1 VLKPGREKP
10 MRQRHPWIFSGAIQ
24 SIGADVENG
33 GVADVTSA
41 SGEFVARGMVSLR
54 SQITVRILTF
64 ERDEAVDGAFWE
76 KRIAR
81 AFRARPARG
90 AARMVNAESDGLPGL
105 VVDRYGDFLVL
116 QASAAGIDRHKGDIV
131 GALERV
137 GAPRGIYERSDVDG
151 RDKEGL
157 SPETG
162 LLAGEEPPEFVEID
176 EPSHSGSTV
185 TLLVDVRHGHKTGAY
200 LDQAEN
206 RRIVTHDARGGDVLN
221 VFSYAG
227 GFSLHAARA
236 GARRIVNIDSSAR
249 ALSLSEETARRNDLA
264 GCIEHVKA
272 DAFEELRRL
281 REAGQ
286 TFDLVVVDPPK
297 LSRSAA
303 QVERA
308 ARAYKDLSR
317 IAMHVTRSGGLLAT
331 FSCSG
336 AISTDLFQKI
346 VWSASLEAGRDAQ
359 IVTRL
364 TQASDHPVLLTFPE
378 GEYLKGLLCRI
389 W

>member
-1 VLKPGREKP
+1 
-10 MRQRHPWIFSGAIQ
+10 MRQRHPWIFSGAIE
-24 SIGADVENG
+24 SVGKDVENG
-33 GVADVTSA
+33 GIADVTSA
-41 SGEFVARGMVSLR
+41 SGEFVARGMVNQR

-64 ERDEAVDGAFWE
+64 ERDEAVDGVYWE

-81 AFRARPARG
+81 AIGARPARG
-90 AARMVNAESDGLPGL
+90 AARLVNAESDGLPGL
-105 VVDRYGDFLVL
+105 IVDRYGDFLVL
-116 QASAAGIDRHKGDIV
+116 QASAAGVDRHKAEIV
-131 GALERV
+131 KALERV
-137 GAPRGIYERSDVDG
+137 ASPRGIYERSDVEG

-157 SPETG
+157 VPETG
-162 LLAGEEPPEFVEID
+162 LLVGEDPPELVEI
-176 EPSHSGSTV
+176 EEASHGGSTV

-200 LDQAEN
+200 LDQTEN
-206 RRIVTHDARGGDVLN
+206 RKIVTESAEGGDVLN

-227 GFSLHAARA
+227 GFALHAARA
-236 GARRIVNIDSSAR
+236 GARRIVNVDSSAR
-249 ALSLSEETARRNDLA
+249 ALSLSERTAARNDLA
-264 GCIEHVKA
+264 GRFEHVKA

-286 TFDLVVVDPPK
+286 SFDLVVVDPPK
-297 LSRSAA
+297 LSRSAG

-317 IAMHVTRSGGLLAT
+317 VAMHVTRPGGLLAT

-336 AISTDLFQKI
+336 AISMDLFQKI

-359 IVTRL
+359 IVARL
-364 TQASDHPVLLTFPE
+364 RQASDHPVLLTFPE

>member
-1 VLKPGREKP
+1 
-10 MRQRHPWIFSGAIQ
+10 MRQRHPWIFSGAIR
-24 SIGADVENG
+24 SIDAGVTDGA
-33 GVADVTSA
+33 VADVTSA
-41 SGEFVARGMVSLR
+41 SGEFVARGIVSLR

-64 ERDEAVDGAFWE
+64 ERDEAVDDAFWE
-76 KRIAR
+76 RRIAR
-81 AFRARPARG
+81 AFRARPASA

-116 QASAAGIDRHKGDIV
+116 QASTAGVDRHKSDIV
-131 GALERV
+131 KALQRV
-137 GAPRGIYERSDVDG
+137 GTPRGIYERSDVDG

-157 SPETG
+157 SPATG
-162 LLAGEEPPEFVEID
+162 LLAGEEPPELIEIE
-176 EPSHSGSTV
+176 EPSHAGGAV

-206 RRIVTHDARGGDVLN
+206 RRLVTAGVQGADVLN
-221 VFSYAG
+221 VFSYTG
-227 GFSLHAARA
+227 GFALHAARG
-236 GARRIVNIDSSAR
+236 GARRIVNVDSSAR
-249 ALSLSEETARRNDLA
+249 ALSLSERTAERNDLA
-264 GCIEHVKA
+264 GRFEHVKA

-297 LSRSAA
+297 LSRSGA

-308 ARAYKDLSR
+308 ARAYKDLAR
-317 IAMHVTRSGGLLAT
+317 VAMHVTRPGGMLAT

-336 AISTDLFQKI
+336 AISMDLFQKI
-346 VWSASLEAGRDAQ
+346 TWSASLEAGRDGQ
-359 IVTRL
+359 IVGRL